1 MSPKDQIRRIE
12 DSFDSRSMA
21 EKCLIGLLLVVLVVW
36 AFNALYLTPRRDAN
50 TALSRQITAAGS
62 QLAVMQQRE
71 RQAEISATQDP
82 NQAARQR
89 IERAIAAQAELQG
102 DIEQLAGNL
111 VTPQSMTRLLTSILE
126 SQSGLELVKVENRDP
141 QPMRQT
147 SPGAATDQNRD
158 ISEEV
163 DGLATGQQVFKHSL
177 MLDLEG
183 DYLSLILYLQRIEGF
198 SERFF
203 WDQITFAR
211 TEWPVGTIRLEI
223 HTLSTEEGFVGV

>member
-89 IERAIAAQAELQG
+89 IERAIAAQAELQV

-126 SQSGLELVKVENRDP
+126 SQSGLELVKVENRAP
-141 QPMRQT
+141 EPMRQAT
-147 SPGAATDQNRD
+147 TAVAANQNLTQAAD
-158 ISEEV
+158 
-163 DGLATGQQVFKHSL
+163 DLAGGQQVFKHSL

-211 TEWPVGTIRLEI
+211 TEWPTGTIRLEI